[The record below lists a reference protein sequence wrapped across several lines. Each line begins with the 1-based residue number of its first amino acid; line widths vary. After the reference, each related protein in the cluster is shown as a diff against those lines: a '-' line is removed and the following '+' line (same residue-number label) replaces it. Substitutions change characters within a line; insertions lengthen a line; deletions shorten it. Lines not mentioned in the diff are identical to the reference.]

1 MVLLLELGGTDVDD
15 VDVVEDGGGH
25 GGALVDGATV
35 VVVDELGARVDVVV
49 GLVEVVELDVVV
61 VVVVVDVGV
70 VVVVLVGGAVVVVVV
85 VVGTVAG
92 GRGGA
97 ATRAAEVNWGR

>member
-61 VVVVVDVGV
+61 VVVDVEV